1 MVNSPFTVFDT
12 EDNSL
17 ELEYKANEP
26 NYNKVGL
33 QYAAIA
39 FDGEKFFT
47 KSKEKFLHWLEH
59 SNDKIFYAHNLQ
71 YDLGN
76 LFCDNLDE
84 LDIVMVGSRLIRANW
99 RGKEFR
105 DSWNLYAMPL
115 KKIGEKFGLKKLDMD
130 LKGTKYVYRDC
141 EIVRKAVM
149 FIYEFCVKNKMTK
162 LSASLGGLCMKTFVS
177 MNLKN
182 CQLSDVK
189 VRDCL
194 YGGRVELF
202 SQGGKGNIFYTD
214 VNSIYPWSMT
224 LEFPDN
230 KLKKVKDLNK
240 RFGYALVKVEVP
252 EMAVAPLPWRLP
264 YKTDEYGKGSVFY
277 PVGTF
282 TGCYTFYEL
291 ENAIKHGVKIIK
303 IIEAYG
309 TDQGHKYYAPFIFR
323 FYKARLKAKT
333 ECEKLLYKL
342 LMNNLYGQLAMSGK
356 IVRSQVMSEAFLKNE
371 IRRKDGSIRG
381 VFGNKI
387 LIEKQFKLPEHVNIL
402 HGAYVTAYARVRLFD
417 YLRQIEPKNL
427 IYCDTDSMIFFN
439 QDDKLPFKISSE
451 LGEMKLEAKSNY
463 CEVSAPKCYRFGD
476 KFVVKGVNRDK
487 AKNFFESGMATVMQP
502 FKLREAINFFDRG
515 NTKKLSV
522 WRAVTKKKIT
532 YYRKKT
538 LKNGLYY
545 PIILKNNKIITQ
557 TSK

>member
-1 MVNSPFTVFDT
+1 METSPFTAFDT

-17 ELEYKANEP
+17 ELKYTAKEP

-33 QYAAIA
+33 QYAGIS
-39 FDGEKFFT
+39 FDNEKFCT
-47 KSKEKFLHWLEH
+47 SSKEKFLQWIET
-59 SNDKIFYAHNLQ
+59 SSDKIFYAHNLQ

-76 LFCDNLDE
+76 LFSDKLDE
-84 LDIVMVGSRLIRANW
+84 LDIVMVGSRLIRVTW

-105 DSWNLYAMPL
+105 DSMNLYSMAL
-115 KKIGEKFGLKKLDMD
+115 KKVGEAFGLEKLEMNLQDD
-130 LKGTKYVYRDC
+130 KYVYRDC
-141 EIVRKAVM
+141 EIVREAIL
-149 FIYEFCVKNKMTK
+149 FIYKFCIKNKMTK
-162 LSASLGGLCMKTFVS
+162 LSASLGGLCMKTYQS

-182 CQLSDVK
+182 CRLSDIEI
-189 VRDCL
+189 RDCL

-214 VNSIYPWSMT
+214 VNSIYPWAMT
-224 LEFPDN
+224 LDFPDN
-230 KLKKVKDLNK
+230 KLKKVNHLDSK
-240 RFGYALVKVEVP
+240 FGYAYVKVEVP
-252 EMAVAPLPWRLP
+252 AMPVAPLPWRLP
-264 YKTDEYGKGSVFY
+264 YKTDEYGKGSIFY

-291 ENAIKHGVKIIK
+291 QNAMKHGVKIVK

-309 TDQGHKYYAPFIFR
+309 TDKGHKYYAPFILR

-333 ECEKLLYKL
+333 DCEKLLYKL

-356 IVRSQVMSEAFLKNE
+356 IVKSQVMDNKFYKSEIK
-371 IRRKDGSIRG
+371 RKDGSIRG

-387 LIEKQFKLPEHVNIL
+387 LVEKQFRLPDHVNIL
-402 HGAYVTAYARVRLFD
+402 HGAYVTSYARVRLFD

-439 QDDKLPFKISSE
+439 ESDQLPFKISSE
-451 LGEMKLEAKSNY
+451 LGEMKLEAKSNF

-487 AKNFFESGMATVMQP
+487 AKNFFETGMATVMQP
-502 FKLREAINFFDRG
+502 FKMREAINFFDRG

-532 YYRKKT
+532 HYRKKT
-538 LKNGLYY
+538 LNKGIYT
-545 PIILKNNKIITQ
+545 PIILKNNKII
-557 TSK
+557 K